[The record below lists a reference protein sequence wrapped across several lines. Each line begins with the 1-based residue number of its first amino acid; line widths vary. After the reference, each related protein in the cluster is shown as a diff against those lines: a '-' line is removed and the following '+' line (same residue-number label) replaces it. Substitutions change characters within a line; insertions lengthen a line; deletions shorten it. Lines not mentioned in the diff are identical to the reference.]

1 MTSSRIST
9 GKGKSQKKMT
19 QRKKKRTR
27 GQVDVRSTEAIR
39 AEELDD
45 DEFEKLAF
53 DDFEAIMAEE
63 VDVPVIPPLNTIEP
77 TTDHQLVITCSAAG
91 SSPSA
96 SPPSPQ
102 PEVPK
107 NKRNKLNLNSQ
118 ISARITR
125 SKVVNLVRNTRSKK
139 RI

>member
-27 GQVDVRSTEAIR
+27 S
-39 AEELDD
+39 DD

-53 DDFEAIMAEE
+53 DGFEAIMAEE

-77 TTDHQLVITCSAAG
+77 TADRQLVMTCSATG
-91 SSPSA
+91 SSPSG
-96 SPPSPQ
+96 SPPPPQ

-125 SKVVNLVRNTRSKK
+125 SKVVNPARNTRSKK